1 MEGTF
6 CPLHPCGFS
15 VLVVVIAVKRVTVV
29 VVDVVDVV
37 AVGDRLVSTARAV
50 LVLGDRV
57 VLCVRVSRSHDQTAQ
72 ADAWALAYA
81 TMLCA

>member
-1 MEGTF
+1 
-6 CPLHPCGFS
+6 
-15 VLVVVIAVKRVTVV
+15 
-29 VVDVVDVV
+29 
-37 AVGDRLVSTARAV
+37 VGDRLVSTARAV